1 MPEATAHRSRRG
13 PAWAETVE
21 AVHDDLD
28 SLWDEADFVP
38 EADRMAFTL
47 AVVEAATNVVEHA
60 VPATEAP
67 LELEVDVTAAP
78 QRLQAKIYEIG
89 AAPAVLDPE
98 AAHAVT
104 ELEESGRGMAL
115 IQALV
120 STVVFERHGDANVWR
135 LRRDYPGGPP

>member
-13 PAWAETVE
+13 PARAETVE

-67 LELEVDVTAAP
+67 LELEVNMTAAP
-78 QRLQAKIYEIG
+78 HRLQAKIYEIG
-89 AAPAVLDPE
+89 AAPVVLDF
-98 AAHAVT
+98 AATPAVE
-104 ELEESGRGMAL
+104 ELAERGRGMAL
-115 IQALV
+115 IQTLV
-120 STVVFERHGDANVWR
+120 STVVFERHGDTNVWE
-135 LRRDYPGGPP
+135 LRRDYHRNQP